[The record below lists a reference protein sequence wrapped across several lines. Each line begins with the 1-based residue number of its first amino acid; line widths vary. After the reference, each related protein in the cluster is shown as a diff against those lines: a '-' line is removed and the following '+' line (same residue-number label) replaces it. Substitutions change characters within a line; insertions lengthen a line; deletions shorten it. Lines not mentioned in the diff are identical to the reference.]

1 MKDLEIELR
10 KIRDEV
16 INCKKCP
23 LYEERIKDGFY
34 PVIGEG
40 NHQAKIMFIGEA
52 PGLQE
57 AKTGRPFCGRSGRIL
72 DELLG
77 SVSIKRENV
86 YITNIL
92 KDRPPKNRD
101 PQKEEIKI
109 CVSYLERQIELIE
122 PVVICSLGRYAME
135 FLMLKFGLGDV
146 IEPISKI
153 HGKVFEVKILS
164 QNIKII
170 PFYHPA
176 VATYN
181 PNMKEVL
188 QKDFQVLKGFK

>member
-1 MKDLEIELR
+1 MKDLETELR

-23 LYEERIKDGFY
+23 LYEERIKGGFY

-40 NHQAKIMFIGEA
+40 NHQAKIMFVGEA

-57 AKTGRPFCGRSGRIL
+57 AKTGRPFCGAAGKIL
-72 DELLG
+72 DGLLD
-77 SVSIKRENV
+77 SVSIKREDV

-101 PQKEEIKI
+101 PQKEEIKVCI
-109 CVSYLERQIELIE
+109 PYLERQIELIK

-135 FLMLKFGLGDV
+135 FLMRKFGLENV

-164 QNIKII
+164 QSIKII

-181 PNMKEVL
+181 PNMREVL
-188 QKDFQVLKGFK
+188 QKDFQILKEFK